1 MKKSFY
7 TTKCESNATAEY
19 FDVVDAF
26 DRVVGVAPRQYIHA
40 NKLYHR
46 AVHIFVFNYKNDIFL
61 QKRSLNKDS
70 APGKW
75 VSSCSGHVD
84 CGEYYFDAAQRELAE
99 EIGLNNPMNLK
110 LAKIERARPETGY
123 EHVHLFVCHA
133 EGPFRL
139 NLTEISEGVWI
150 APEKLDLWVDEKPR
164 DFAWSFVYL
173 WQRYRS
179 QLNK

>member
-1 MKKSFY
+1 MKKSAY
-7 TTKCESNATAEY
+7 TIKRESSVTAEY

-26 DRVVGVAPRQYIHA
+26 DRVVGVAPRQYIHV

-46 AVHIFVFNYKNDIFL
+46 AVHIFVYNHKNDIFL
-61 QKRSLNKDS
+61 QKRSLSKDS

-84 CGEYYFDAAQRELAE
+84 SGEYYFDAARRELAE
-99 EIGLNNPMNLK
+99 EIGLNNPMDLK

-123 EHVHLFVCHA
+123 EHVHLFVCHS

-139 NLTEISEGVWI
+139 NPTEISEGIWI
-150 APEKLDLWVDEKPR
+150 SPEKLDLWIQENPR

-173 WQRYRS
+173 WERYRS
-179 QLNK
+179 QLDK